1 MKVLFGTKFSAQSY
15 ILDYYKK
22 FSSPDINFIIPDSYD
37 EKILIELA
45 ADVDVL
51 IKDSVSKELLEHAKN
66 LKHIQIPWTGSDR
79 MNFELLK
86 EYPNITISNSHSN
99 SLIIAEHAVALLL
112 AVAKQISYRDTHMR
126 KGDWIP
132 RYEPK
137 MESLLLTGKTA
148 GIIGYGAIG
157 QKTARMLKNGFGMKI
172 FAIKRNSVNFTNDGV
187 YDFLGSIKDLP
198 YVLQESDFIII
209 ALPLTADTRGIIS
222 QEQFKI
228 MKEGAIIVN
237 IARGPIINEQA
248 LYEFLK
254 ANKGSAGIDV
264 WYNYPNRIDSLN
276 TGKVDP
282 LYQNYPFQDLD
293 NIIMS
298 PHAAFKVKDTSNKA
312 AEDILENLKLISEN
326 KKPKNLLNIEL
337 GY

>member
-1 MKVLFGTKFSAQSY
+1 MIEIYWFLLISFYFKNRENFIERKVYKKNKLINNLIKIFLQIEIWLYGEYKGVGRMKVLFGTKFSAQSY

-51 IKDSVSKELLEHAKN
+51 IKDSVSIVLLEHAKN

-132 RYEPK
+132 RSEPK
-137 MESLLLTGKTA
+137 LESLLLTGKTA

-157 QKTARMLKNGFGMKI
+157 QKTPRM
-172 FAIKRNSVNFTNDGV
+172 
-187 YDFLGSIKDLP
+187 
-198 YVLQESDFIII
+198 
-209 ALPLTADTRGIIS
+209 
-222 QEQFKI
+222 
-228 MKEGAIIVN
+228 
-237 IARGPIINEQA
+237 
-248 LYEFLK
+248 
-254 ANKGSAGIDV
+254 
-264 WYNYPNRIDSLN
+264 
-276 TGKVDP
+276 
-282 LYQNYPFQDLD
+282 
-293 NIIMS
+293 
-298 PHAAFKVKDTSNKA
+298 
-312 AEDILENLKLISEN
+312 
-326 KKPKNLLNIEL
+326 
-337 GY
+337 